1 MRRSKTW
8 AVWLLGGYLWGQ
20 VACLGAVLTE
30 MCLERKAA
38 AEEMRLARRRNVV
51 RVESEPFDGGAFSV
65 DLAHEVVRLTLQ
77 SLYSDYR
84 AVCFLCGAREQRID
98 LAETTVARTP
108 KPRVGGT
115 WWDALVPA
123 NHQHEWHAVGCVYGI
138 GQVSCTMVD
147 EKTLFLGT
155 LPRFRDQQLAR
166 DIGRRLVAMSMEDR
180 WREQIESERLEGI
193 DLLMESDRESWKSGR
208 PDLQA
213 SSYEEWRS
221 AHLDWQD
228 LFPPTLSE
236 LEGRR

>member
-8 AVWLLGGYLWGQ
+8 SVWLLGGYLWGQ

-84 AVCFLCGAREQRID
+84 RAASS
-98 LAETTVARTP
+98 AEHVSNESTWVRRPVARTP
-108 KPRVGGT
+108 KASCRWT

-123 NHQHEWHAVGCVYGI
+123 IHQHEWHAVGCVYGI
-138 GQVSCTMVD
+138 GQGVLHRGGRGNS
-147 EKTLFLGT
+147 
-155 LPRFRDQQLAR
+155 LPGDTAAVPRSAACAGHRSAT
-166 DIGRRLVAMSMEDR
+166 R
-180 WREQIESERLEGI
+180 WR
-193 DLLMESDRESWKSGR
+193 
-208 PDLQA
+208 
-213 SSYEEWRS
+213 
-221 AHLDWQD
+221 
-228 LFPPTLSE
+228 
-236 LEGRR
+236 